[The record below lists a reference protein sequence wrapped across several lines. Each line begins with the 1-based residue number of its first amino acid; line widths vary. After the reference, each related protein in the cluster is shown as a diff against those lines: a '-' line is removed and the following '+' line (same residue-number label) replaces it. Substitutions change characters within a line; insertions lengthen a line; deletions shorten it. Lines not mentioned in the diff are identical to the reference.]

1 MPNASVHQFP
11 TPAQEPIDL
20 DQLIGEIANHHQRI
34 KSQVH
39 QGLAVAKS
47 MEDVVAVCK
56 TASEEMVDT
65 FFSLFVDLAGVVAG
79 VAESVDELESEVFP
93 IKVSPQ
99 FADSTVTL
107 LQELRATATPEQ
119 QQRIDDTIEELSEEE
134 DDDDDD
140 GDDEE
145 DE

>member
-20 DQLIGEIANHHQRI
+20 DQLTGEIQSHHQRI

-39 QGLAVAKS
+39 QGLAAAKS
-47 MEDVVAVCK
+47 LEDVVAVCR

-79 VAESVDELESEVFP
+79 VAESVDDLEGEVFP
-93 IKVSPQ
+93 VKVSPQ
-99 FADSTVTL
+99 FADATVSL
-107 LQELRATATPEQ
+107 LQELRATASPDQ
-119 QQRIDDTIEELSEEE
+119 QQRIDDTIEELSSEEE
-134 DDDDDD
+134 DEDDD
-140 GDDEE
+140 GDGEDDE
-145 DE
+145 